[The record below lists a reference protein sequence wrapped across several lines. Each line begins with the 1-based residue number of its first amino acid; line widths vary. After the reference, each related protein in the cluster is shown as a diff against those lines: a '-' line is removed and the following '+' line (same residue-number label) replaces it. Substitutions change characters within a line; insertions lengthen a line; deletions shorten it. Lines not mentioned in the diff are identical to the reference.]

1 MSPDQ
6 MQHNLSSVVTSENL
20 YLFVQAQ
27 TQFILIDTYI
37 ILYTNQLF
45 ASTLFSTIFLCFFML
60 RLT

>member
-1 MSPDQ
+1 